1 MARTTTKRGNGAKE
15 GRRGR
20 GDAAPTPRR
29 AETVEGEAQRAPQQ
43 DRGHRRVEQILDA
56 AESVFAEVGVD
67 AATTNQIAERAGASM
82 GSLYHFFP
90 GKDAIVLAVA
100 RRFAERIRDRN
111 ASAMSMDDVQAPLP
125 LLFERII
132 STHERF
138 VAESPAFAAVHEIL
152 HRRYG
157 GYSVKDQ
164 LDEALIDQ
172 VRRFLEVRLPR
183 MGHEQRLAATRL
195 SVLAVGQGCE
205 SARELA
211 PRERTLLLRELR
223 DMLVRYFEPLDREF
237 GAR

>member
-1 MARTTTKRGNGAKE
+1 MRRKTARKTAKATGGRRARSSAPPTPKRGDPVDEDG
-15 GRRGR
+15 
-20 GDAAPTPRR
+20 
-29 AETVEGEAQRAPQQ
+29 QRAPQQ

-100 RRFAERIRDRN
+100 RRLAERIRDRN
-111 ASAMSMDDVQAPLP
+111 AAAMSLDDVHAPLP

-132 STHERF
+132 GTHDRF
-138 VAESPAFAAVHEIL
+138 VAESPAFAAVHETM
-152 HRRYG
+152 HRKFG
-157 GYSVKDQ
+157 SCSIKDE
-164 LDEALIDQ
+164 LDEAIVDQ

-183 MGHEQRLAATRL
+183 MGHDQRLAATRL
-195 SVLAVGQGCE
+195 SVLAVGQACE
-205 SARELA
+205 GARDLP
-211 PRERTLLLRELR
+211 PRDRTLLLRELR
-223 DMLVRYFEPLDREF
+223 DMLVRYFEPLDHQY